1 MPDEPRDFD
10 PRATD
15 IPPAT
20 TEPPPTESGVSAPAP
35 PETEQSSA
43 GDVKALKDDVDELKQ
58 QLADPAYLAYL
69 REKASRGTDTTSKAP
84 VVPPP
89 DDEALNEMTPGEVY
103 QAAVAATTKQI
114 EQARAETLSA
124 VDERARNERAIAEF
138 AAEPGHELFPALR
151 RSMASI
157 AAERPDTERKGL
169 QALYDAALKEHDDV
183 EAKRQAA
190 RKQTAHGVSSEK
202 PRAASTPGSS
212 VTTPVPGSLDD
223 AMWAAQ
229 KEALAE
235 IDARSKG

>member
-89 DDEALNEMTPGEVY
+89 DDEALNEMTPSEVY
-103 QAAVAATTKQI
+103 QATVAATTKQI

-169 QALYDAALKEHDDV
+169 QALYE
-183 EAKRQAA
+183 AA

-223 AMWAAQ
+223 ALWAAQ
-229 KEALAE
+229 KEAEAE